1 VTGREPNK
9 STEAIREM
17 IDHRLKSISESATIA
32 LPPESHLDE
41 DTISA
46 FVEGRL
52 GAVESK
58 PVLSHLTACGLCRRT
73 SAQILR
79 LDEIAPDTISQPAEQ
94 ASGRIR
100 DFLSH
105 LPSLVSSTG
114 EDVVFAYQNPESEEE
129 QEQAGDPDATPG
141 KSKVKDKL

>member
-1 VTGREPNK
+1 MTGREPNK

-17 IDHRLKSISESATIA
+17 IDHRLKSISASATIA

-52 GAVESK
+52 GANESK
-58 PVLSHLTACGLCRRT
+58 PVLSHLTACGSCRRT

-79 LDEIAPDTISQPAEQ
+79 LDEIAPEPVAQPAEETP
-94 ASGRIR
+94 GRIR
-100 DFLSH
+100 DFLSN
-105 LPSLVSSTG
+105 LPSLISPTG
-114 EDVVFAYQNPESEEE
+114 EDVVFAYQNPECEDDKENK
-129 QEQAGDPDATPG
+129 DNRDARSDE
-141 KSKVKDKL
+141 SKAKD

>member
-17 IDHRLKSISESATIA
+17 IDHRLKSISASATMA
-32 LPPESHLDE
+32 LPAESHLDE

-52 GAVESK
+52 SATEAR
-58 PVLSHLTACGLCRRT
+58 PVLSHLTSCGLCRRT
-73 SAQILR
+73 SAQVLQ
-79 LDEIAPDTISQPAEQ
+79 LDEVAPDNVTQPMEETT
-94 ASGRIR
+94 GRIR
-100 DFLSH
+100 DFLSQ

-114 EDVVFAYQNPESEEE
+114 EDVVFAYQNPASEEE
-129 QEQAGDPDATPG
+129 KEQAEVTDSGAKAESDEG
-141 KSKVKDKL
+141 

>member
-17 IDHRLKSISESATIA
+17 IDHRLKSISASATIA
-32 LPPESHLDE
+32 FPPESHLDE

-52 GAVESK
+52 SAHEAR

-73 SAQILR
+73 SAQVLQ
-79 LDEIAPDTISQPAEQ
+79 LDEVTPDNVTQPMEETP
-94 ASGRIR
+94 SRIR
-100 DFLSH
+100 DFLSQ
-105 LPSLVSSTG
+105 LPSLVSSSG
-114 EDVVFAYQNPESEEE
+114 EDVVFAYQNPSEEDE
-129 QEQAGDPDATPG
+129 KEQAEDPDARSG
-141 KSKVKDKL
+141 ESKAKDQL